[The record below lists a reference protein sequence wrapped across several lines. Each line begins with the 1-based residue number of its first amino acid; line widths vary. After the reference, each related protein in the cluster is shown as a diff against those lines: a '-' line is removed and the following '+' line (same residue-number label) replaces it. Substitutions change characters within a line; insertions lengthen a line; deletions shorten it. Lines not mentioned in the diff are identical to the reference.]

1 MKVHLAWITPKPGR
15 AKEPAIAALVGE
27 YMDRVRAFN
36 EVNTLEVAGEE
47 QFFAAM
53 ERLAGRTTP
62 HIVLLDS
69 RGKQRSSEEIAELIR
84 DVRDR
89 SVQHLVFAIGGAN
102 GWSEGARKRAS
113 ELLSFGK
120 ITLPHELARVVA
132 AEQIYRAFTIL
143 AGHPYH
149 AGH

>member
-1 MKVHLAWITPKPGR
+1 MKVHLAWITAKPGR

-47 QFFAAM
+47 QLFTAI

-69 RGKQRSSEEIAELIR
+69 RGKQRSSEEIAELVR
-84 DVRDR
+84 EVRDR

-102 GWSEGARKRAS
+102 GWSEAARKRAA
-113 ELLSFGK
+113 ELLAFGK

-143 AGHPYH
+143 ARHPYH